1 MIHEHPY
8 AVRVWEQLTARG
20 IARPLPR
27 DYGLRLV
34 SEILHTADHLR
45 AHEQQSTKESQL

>member
-1 MIHEHPY
+1 MIHEHPLTEPVY
-8 AVRVWEQLTARG
+8 EQLTARG
-20 IARPLPR
+20 IALPLPR

-45 AHEQQSTKESQL
+45 AHEQQSTKESQP